1 MVMTEETRKRLIQM
15 IQPKTI
21 YAEMAEYGYLE
32 EYLGTFLKDKYNT
45 DSKFREE
52 MFDVLLTYSKAPII
66 EIELHYLEKLCEGL
80 SYFLEYTKKCRI
92 QKL

>member
-1 MVMTEETRKRLIQM
+1 MAMTEETRKKLISM

-32 EYLGTFLKDKYNT
+32 EYLGTSLKDKY
-45 DSKFREE
+45 DSDPEFREE
-52 MFDVLLTYSKAPII
+52 MFDVFLTYSKAPIP
-66 EIELHYLEKLCEGL
+66 EIEHHYLEKICEGL

-92 QKL
+92 QKQ